1 MVTKK
6 VKNRADELIFH
17 ALKKAVE
24 EDKIHICLINSRIN
38 KPSSPVYNPWEMLL
52 PILLPV
58 LIGLILILAV
68 GPLFGL
74 FFMVGLIMISSTLVK
89 KKLDNLL
96 LERSKNFLLS
106 GFDNCN
112 KLWDFG
118 GVVLVNAENKN
129 LGCVS
134 PDADWK
140 EFVVRNFSDLMVEKK
155 ESETEKNEKAA

>member
-38 KPSSPVYNPWEMLL
+38 KPSSPVYNPWEVLL
-52 PILLPV
+52 PILVPV

-74 FFMVGLIMISSTLVK
+74 FFMVGLIMVSSTLVK

-96 LERSKNFLLS
+96 LDRSKAFLLS
-106 GFDNCN
+106 NFDNCN

-140 EFVVRNFSDLMVEKK
+140 EFVIRNFSDLMIEKK
-155 ESETEKNEKAA
+155 EDETEKNEKAA

>member
-52 PILLPV
+52 PILVPV

-74 FFMVGLIMISSTLVK
+74 FFMVGLIMVSSTLVK

-96 LERSKNFLLS
+96 LDRSKAFLLS
-106 GFDNCN
+106 DFDNCN

-140 EFVVRNFSDLMVEKK
+140 EFVVRNFSDLMIEKK
-155 ESETEKNEKAA
+155 EDETEKNEKAA

>member
-24 EDKIHICLINSRIN
+24 EGKIHICLINSRIN
-38 KPSSPVYNPWEMLL
+38 KPSSPVYNPWEVLL
-52 PILLPV
+52 PILVPV

-74 FFMVGLIMISSTLVK
+74 FFMVGLIMVSSTLVK

-96 LERSKNFLLS
+96 LDRSKAFLLS
-106 GFDNCN
+106 NFDNCN

-140 EFVVRNFSDLMVEKK
+140 EFVIRNFSDLMIEKK
-155 ESETEKNEKAA
+155 EDETEKNEKAA

>member
-38 KPSSPVYNPWEMLL
+38 KPSSPVYNPWEVLL
-52 PILLPV
+52 PILVPV

-74 FFMVGLIMISSTLVK
+74 FFMVGLIMVSSTLVK

-96 LERSKNFLLS
+96 LDRSKAFLLS
-106 GFDNCN
+106 NFDNCN

-140 EFVVRNFSDLMVEKK
+140 EFVIRNFSDVMIEKK
-155 ESETEKNEKAA
+155 EDETEKNEKAA

>member
-6 VKNRADELIFH
+6 LKNRADELVFH

-24 EDKIHICLINSRIN
+24 EGKIHICLINSRIN

-52 PILLPV
+52 PILVPV